1 MGNSQVRISAEQL
14 SIDQAYEFILHE
26 ECGGNCLFI
35 GTARNKNKGEIVT
48 HLDFETYEPM
58 ALKELEKIC
67 ADCLKRFDIKK
78 ISVHHR
84 SGEVGLKDIAV
95 IIAVSAMH
103 RAASFEAC
111 QYAIDALKRS
121 VPIWKKEFLI
131 DGSHWVGSR
140 P

>member
-1 MGNSQVRISAEQL
+1 MDSIHVRLSAEKL
-14 SIDQAYEFILHE
+14 SLDEAYDSVLDQ

-35 GTARNKNKGEIVT
+35 GTARNKNKGEEVT
-48 HLDFETYEPM
+48 HLNFESYEPM
-58 ALKELEKIC
+58 AVKELEKIC
-67 ADCLKRFDIKK
+67 AEALERFSIKK
-78 ISVHHR
+78 ISILHR
-84 SGEVGLKDIAV
+84 IGEVRLREIAV

-111 QYAIDALKRS
+111 EFAIDELKKS

-131 DGSHWVGSR
+131 DGSHWVGDR

>member
-1 MGNSQVRISAEQL
+1 MGNSQVNITAEAL
-14 SIDQAYEFILHE
+14 SIDQAYGFILDE

-35 GTARNKNKGEIVT
+35 GTARNKNKGERVT

-67 ADCLKRFDIKK
+67 ADCLKQFDIKK
-78 ISVHHR
+78 ICIYHR

-111 QYAIDALKRS
+111 EFAIDALKRS

-131 DGSHWVGSR
+131 DGSHWVASR